1 MIKGVGG
8 MQKCFTNGEQ
18 NIAGGITVSRM
29 TVFRQMCFADS
40 CVLINILEFAASFEN
55 VSSISKTCRE
65 WNEIINKN
73 KLTSE
78 SIWHRIAHGQ
88 YSPHEFEELE

>member
-1 MIKGVGG
+1 MLEECKKTL
-8 MQKCFTNGEQ
+8 QKVSETLQ
-18 NIAGGITVSRM
+18 GGITVSRM

-55 VSSISKTCRE
+55 LSLILQTCQE

-73 KLTSE
+73 KVISE
-78 SIWHRIAHGQ
+78 SIWHRIARGQ